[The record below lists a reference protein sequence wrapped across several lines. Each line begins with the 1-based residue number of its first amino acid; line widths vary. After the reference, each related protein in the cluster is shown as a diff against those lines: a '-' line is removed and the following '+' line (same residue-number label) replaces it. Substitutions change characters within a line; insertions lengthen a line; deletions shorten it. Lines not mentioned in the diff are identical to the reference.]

1 MSFKKEDHRIIM
13 RTLVTRH
20 CLCMDGPY
28 YYHNTSLNFLEV
40 LLVVMIARIP
50 RENQEFAAEQRAR
63 ELSIYVYIYT
73 SSYYATCTNT
83 FVL

>member
-1 MSFKKEDHRIIM
+1 
-13 RTLVTRH
+13 
-20 CLCMDGPY
+20 
-28 YYHNTSLNFLEV
+28 
-40 LLVVMIARIP
+40 MIARIP

-63 ELSIYVYIYT
+63 ELSIDVYIYT